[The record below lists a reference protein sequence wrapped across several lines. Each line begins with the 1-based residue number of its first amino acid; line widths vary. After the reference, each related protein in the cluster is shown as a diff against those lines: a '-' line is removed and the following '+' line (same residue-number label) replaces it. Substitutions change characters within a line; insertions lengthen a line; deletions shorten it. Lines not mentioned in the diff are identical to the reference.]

1 MDAVQYLIQQPETGV
16 VTFLIGWLCG
26 VFVGGMVALVA
37 VK

>member
-1 MDAVQYLIQQPETGV
+1 MDALRYLIAQPETGV
-16 VTFLIGWLCG
+16 VVFLIGWLCG